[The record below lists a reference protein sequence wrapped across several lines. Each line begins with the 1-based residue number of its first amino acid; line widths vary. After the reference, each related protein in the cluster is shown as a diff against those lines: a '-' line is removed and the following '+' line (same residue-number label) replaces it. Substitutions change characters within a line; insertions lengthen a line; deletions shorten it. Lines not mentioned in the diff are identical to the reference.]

1 MKIKRVCSIAGGFL
15 VLSLVGCGTE
25 PGGNTRGTSGAAPR
39 TGETAAKRER
49 FEGFSFELP
58 SGWTRVAP
66 DRDNT
71 KALLVLGKDREK
83 AKAMIKIDV
92 GPPGSPNPKDI
103 AETLAHDCGGKVQPE
118 PVNLDGVRA
127 VQVLVSSPTPGR
139 PSEAIVVIRGGKV
152 YVMTAGAVAGTD
164 FSDGFEHV
172 RKSWKWD
179 K

>member
-103 AETLAHDCGGKVQPE
+103 AETLGMIVAARCNRNQSIWMEYEPFRCWYPLQP
-118 PVNLDGVRA
+118 LA
-127 VQVLVSSPTPGR
+127 VPRRRSS
-139 PSEAIVVIRGGKV
+139 SF
-152 YVMTAGAVAGTD
+152 VAARST
-164 FSDGFEHV
+164 
-172 RKSWKWD
+172 
-179 K
+179 